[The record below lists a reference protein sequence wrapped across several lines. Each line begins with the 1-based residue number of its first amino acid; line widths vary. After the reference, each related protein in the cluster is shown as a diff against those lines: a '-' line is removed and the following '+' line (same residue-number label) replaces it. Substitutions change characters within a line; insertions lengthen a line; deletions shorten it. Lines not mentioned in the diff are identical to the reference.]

1 MNIYSVKKEIN
12 AERIE
17 QDLFYLHSFYSPVI
31 IEILPYVSQVID
43 DWDYDNSPMYDVYT
57 DRLHIWKIIDKVYE
71 KCSYL
76 ENFYRPVGEEDDEMN
91 PSGHCISC
99 RSGDSWLKNI
109 VIMLVVGELRERRR
123 RKWTKVES

>member
-17 QDLFYLHSFYSPVI
+17 QDLFYLQSFYSPVI